1 MRIAVLRE
9 PGRFELADEPVPGPG
24 RDEVRL
30 RVAVCGVCASELD
43 MWRGARG
50 HARLPWYPG
59 HEVSGVVEE
68 VGPDVGWPS
77 VGDPVAAWVTTRG
90 FADEVVLRAEHSVP
104 IDGTPVELSLAEP
117 LACAVNAIELADLR
131 VGDDLLVIGAGYMGL
146 LLLQL
151 AAQQAPRHLIVAD
164 VRDEAL
170 ERARGL
176 GATHVVNVGATSL
189 ADVVGELTDGVG
201 VDIAIE
207 ATGTQAALSAL
218 GDVTRMSGTV
228 VIAGYHQGEP
238 REVDLATWNWKAF
251 RIANAHFRDVGVIMH
266 GMRRAGRLL
275 AAKRIDMEPLVTHR
289 FPLERI
295 DDAFR
300 AAVEK
305 PPGFV
310 KAVVHP

>member
-1 MRIAVLRE
+1 
-9 PGRFELADEPVPGPG
+9 
-24 RDEVRL
+24 
-30 RVAVCGVCASELD
+30 

-50 HARLPWYPG
+50 HATLPWYPG

-68 VGPDVGWPS
+68 VGADVTWPT
-77 VGDPVAAWVTTRG
+77 VGEAVAAWVTTRG
-90 FADEVVLRAEHSVP
+90 FADEVVLRAEHCVAL
-104 IDGTPVELSLAEP
+104 DGTPVEMALAEP

-131 VGDDLLVIGAGYMGL
+131 VGDDVLVIGAGYMGL

-176 GATHVVNVGATSL
+176 GATHVVNVADASL
-189 ADVVGELTDGVG
+189 AEAVRSLTDGVG
-201 VDIAIE
+201 VDVSIE
-207 ATGTQAALSAL
+207 ATGTQAALDAL

-228 VIAGYHQGEP
+228 AIAGYHQGEP
-238 REVDLATWNWKAF
+238 RRLDLATWNWKAF
-251 RIANAHFRDVGVIMH
+251 RVANAHFRDVGVIMH

-275 AAKRIDMEPLVTHR
+275 AAKRIAMEPLITHR
-289 FPLERI
+289 FPLDRI
-295 DDAFR
+295 DDAFA

-310 KAVVHP
+310 KAVIDP

>member
-1 MRIAVLRE
+1 VRVAVLRE
-9 PGRFELADEPVPGPG
+9 PGRFELADEPVPAPG
-24 RDEVRL
+24 REEVRL

-50 HARLPWYPG
+50 HATLPWYPG

-68 VGPDVGWPS
+68 VGSDVTWPA
-77 VGDPVAAWVTTRG
+77 VGEPVAAWVTTRG
-90 FADEVVLRAEHSVP
+90 FADQVALRAEHCVP

-117 LACAVNAIELADLR
+117 LACAINAIELADFR
-131 VGDDLLVIGAGYMGL
+131 VGDDVLVIGAGYMGS

-151 AAQQAPRHLIVAD
+151 ATHQAPRHVIVAD

-170 ERARGL
+170 ERARAF
-176 GATHVVNVGATSL
+176 GATHVVNVAGTSL
-189 ADVVGELTDGVG
+189 ADAVGALTDGVG
-201 VDIAIE
+201 VDVAIE
-207 ATGTQAALSAL
+207 ATGTQAALSTL

-238 REVDLATWNWKAF
+238 RQVDLATWNWKAF

-275 AAKRIDMEPLVTHR
+275 ASKRIAMEPLVTHR
-289 FPLERI
+289 FPLDRI

>member
-1 MRIAVLRE
+1 VRVAVLRE
-9 PGRFELADEPVPGPG
+9 PGRFDLADEPVPTPGPG
-24 RDEVRL
+24 EVRL

-43 MWRGARG
+43 IWRGARG
-50 HARLPWYPG
+50 RASFPWFPG
-59 HEVSGVVEE
+59 HEVSGVVEA
-68 VGPDVGWPS
+68 VGADVTWPA
-77 VGDPVAAWVTTRG
+77 VGEPVAAWVTTRG
-90 FADEVVLRAEHSVP
+90 FADQVVLRAEHCVP

-117 LACAVNAIELADLR
+117 LACAVNAIEVAGLR
-131 VGDDLLVIGAGYMGL
+131 LGDDVLVIGAGYMGL

-151 AAQQAPRHLIVAD
+151 ASQHAPRHLIVAD

-170 ERARGL
+170 ERARGF
-176 GATHVVNVGATSL
+176 GATHVVNVAGASL
-189 ADVVGELTDGVG
+189 ADVVADVTDGIGADV
-201 VDIAIE
+201 AIE
-207 ATGTQAALSAL
+207 ATGTEAALSVL

-238 REVDLATWNWKAF
+238 RRIDLATWNWKAF

-275 AAKRIDMEPLVTHR
+275 AAKRIAMEPLVTHR
-289 FPLERI
+289 FGLDRI
-295 DDAFR
+295 DEAFA

>member
-1 MRIAVLRE
+1 VRVALLHA
-9 PGRFELADEPVPGPG
+9 PGGFELADEPLPAPD
-24 RDEVRL
+24 RDEVRV

-50 HARLPWYPG
+50 HATLPWYPG

-68 VGPDVGWPS
+68 IGPDVAWPR
-77 VGDPVAAWVTTRG
+77 VGEAVAAWVTTRG
-90 FADEVVLRAEHSVP
+90 FADQVVVRAEHCVP
-104 IDGTPVELSLAEP
+104 IDGAPVEVSLAEP
-117 LACAVNAIELADLR
+117 LACAINAIELADLR
-131 VGDDLLVIGAGYMGL
+131 VGDDVLVIGAGYMGL

-170 ERARGL
+170 ERARGF
-176 GATHVVNVGATSL
+176 GATHVVNVGGASL
-189 ADVVGELTDGVG
+189 ADAVGDLTDGLG
-201 VDIAIE
+201 VDVAIE
-207 ATGTQAALSAL
+207 ATGTQAALSAV

-228 VIAGYHQGEP
+228 AIAGYHQGEP
-238 REVDLATWNWKAF
+238 RQIDLATWNWKAF

-275 AAKRIDMEPLVTHR
+275 AAKRIAMEPLVTHR
-289 FPLERI
+289 FPLDRI